1 MNETLIAYTDGG
13 SRGNPGK
20 AACAVYYPQSGERQ
34 GKFLGIG
41 TNNEAEYEGLLMALS
56 TALDR
61 DYKHLK
67 VYMDS
72 ELVVRQITGI
82 YRVNN
87 MQLLELK
94 VKADMLIEKL
104 DKFEIFHVRREFN
117 KEADAEV
124 NRVFAEN

>member
-1 MNETLIAYTDGG
+1 MIEALVAYTDGG

-20 AACAVYYPQSGERQ
+20 AACAVFYPQSGESE

-41 TNNEAEYEGLLMALS
+41 TNNEAEYEGLIMALERA
-56 TALDR
+56 TQHGH
-61 DYKHLK
+61 KHLK

-72 ELVVRQITGI
+72 ELVVRQITGR

-87 MQLLELK
+87 VQLLEKKL
-94 VKADMLIEKL
+94 KADLLIERL
-104 DKFEIFHVRREFN
+104 DKFEIQHVRREFN

-124 NRVFAEN
+124 NRIFAEN